1 MNYYDCKEI
10 KREIDVSGGLV
21 KLAKELDVERIGTMH
36 QAGSDAYVT
45 CKVFFRLRSKL
56 KQLWL
61 VESEAKIEERFKGKI
76 YGIGDSYNDDNYIES
91 YKHCAKKSQYIDNT
105 GYVNLRL
112 LQ

>member
-1 MNYYDCKEI
+1 
-10 KREIDVSGGLV
+10 
-21 KLAKELDVERIGTMH
+21 MH

-61 VESEAKIEERFKGKI
+61 VESEAKIEERFSGKI

-91 YKHCAKKSQYIDNT
+91 YKHCAKKSQYIDTT